1 MIGAAHIYSR
11 LKGRSGHSKIEI
23 HSMLDGVSST
33 DRQAGTHDVMGYLS
47 YKNDSLVA
55 LGDFRT
61 LSELYLRP
69 RVDNQQRGWAL
80 RTSLLHG
87 GTALIYDY
95 TFDAMQQTLNSN
107 AQGKDPVVG
116 KHPYLDTLSVA
127 FFGMKWQESALL
139 RTTLFAINQHVKA
152 PYGFQLDQD
161 DLRYLRQRADRID
174 NLLNRQI
181 TKRRLGLFDDQVLPL
196 VNPDCNKQLALLQFR
211 DIRERRWGV
220 RDFCLI
226 RLH

>member
-1 MIGAAHIYSR
+1 MMIGAAHIYSR

-47 YKNDSLVA
+47 YKNDGLVA
-55 LGDFRT
+55 LGEQGDFRT

-95 TFDAMQQTLNSN
+95 TFDGMQQALNSN
-107 AQGKDPVVG
+107 AQGKDPAVG
-116 KHPYLDTLSVA
+116 KHLYLDTLSVA
-127 FFGMKWQESALL
+127 FFGTKRHQCSLVGTA
-139 RTTLFAINQHVKA
+139 LFAINQNVKA
-152 PYGFQLDQD
+152 HYSFQLDQD
-161 DLRYLRQRADRID
+161 DLR
-174 NLLNRQI
+174 
-181 TKRRLGLFDDQVLPL
+181 
-196 VNPDCNKQLALLQFR
+196 
-211 DIRERRWGV
+211 
-220 RDFCLI
+220 
-226 RLH
+226 